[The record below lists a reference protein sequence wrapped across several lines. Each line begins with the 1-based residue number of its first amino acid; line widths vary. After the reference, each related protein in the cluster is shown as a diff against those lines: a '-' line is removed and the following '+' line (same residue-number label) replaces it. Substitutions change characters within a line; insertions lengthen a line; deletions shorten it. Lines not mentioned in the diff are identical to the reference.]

1 MYIKNV
7 KLTNFRNYKT
17 ASAEFF
23 HGVNLIT
30 GQNGQ
35 GKTNLA
41 ESLVVASHTKS
52 PRTSKHKDMILWGE
66 EKSIVELIVNRNF
79 GDVKIS
85 YELGQEENKKFFIN
99 DSPVNKLSEV
109 FGNLVIVYF
118 SPTEM
123 KIIAGGPQER
133 RDFMDTDIS
142 ELSGQYYNLVQRYTK
157 VLDQRNKLLKNRF
170 DRKMVLDQ
178 IDVFSEQLASL
189 AAPII
194 KTRRNFIKKIAPLAH
209 DVMIELSGGKE
220 DLKIEYF
227 GIGGETTAEIKTN
240 LLRAYQVNLEKD
252 LELGYTLVGPHR
264 DDVKILINDV
274 EAKDFASQGQQRS
287 IVLALKMAEME
298 IFEKEL
304 GEKPVLIL
312 DDVFSELDNKRQ
324 KMLYKLMENTQV
336 IVTGTAVKFKP
347 EGEYVIKKIKNAT
360 ITHMQKMISA
370 GLNDKS
376 SIVPKAS
383 LRWLNIDHSKKVP
396 FESNKYTKPIFIPA

>member
-1 MYIKNV
+1 M
-7 KLTNFRNYKT
+7 
-17 ASAEFF
+17 
-23 HGVNLIT
+23 NLIT

-35 GKTNLA
+35 GKTNLV

-52 PRTSKHKDMILWGE
+52 PRTSKHKDLIGWGAD
-66 EKSIVELIVNRNF
+66 KTKVELVVNRNF
-79 GDVKIS
+79 GDVKIA
-85 YELGQEENKKFFIN
+85 YELGQEENKKFYIN
-99 DSPVNKLSEV
+99 GAQVGKLSEV
-109 FGNLVIVYF
+109 FGNLVVVYF

-123 KIIAGGPQER
+123 KIVTGGPQER

-157 VLDQRNKLLKNRF
+157 VLEQRNKLLKNRF

-194 KTRRNFIKKIAPLAH
+194 KTRRNFIKKLAPLAKNA
-209 DVMIELSGGKE
+209 MLEISGGKE
-220 DLKIEYF
+220 SLDIEYSSVS
-227 GIGGETTAEIKTN
+227 GDDSSEIKKN
-240 LLRAYQVNLEKD
+240 LLNAYDANLEKD

-264 DDVKILINDV
+264 DDVKILINGV

-298 IFEKEL
+298 IFEKEIN
-304 GEKPVLIL
+304 EKPVLIL

-324 KMLYKLMENTQV
+324 KLMYKLMESAQV

-347 EGEYVIKKIKNAT
+347 EGEYSVKKIKNAR
-360 ITHMQKMISA
+360 IKEQK
-370 GLNDKS
+370 
-376 SIVPKAS
+376 V
-383 LRWLNIDHSKKVP
+383 SK
-396 FESNKYTKPIFIPA
+396 